1 MEGINTF
8 SKAIKAK
15 CLDCCCCGQMSEV
28 RNCLVISCP
37 LYNFRNGHNPF
48 SKRTMSEDQKIA
60 AKIRMQKYWES
71 KNS

>member
-15 CLDCCCCGQMSEV
+15 CLDCCCGQMSEV
-28 RNCLVISCP
+28 RNFLVISCP

-48 SKRTMSEDQKIA
+48 SKRNMSEEQKIA

>member
-15 CLDCCCCGQMSEV
+15 CLDCCCGQMSKV

>member
-15 CLDCCCCGQMSEV
+15 CLDCCCGQMSEV
-28 RNCLVISCP
+28 KNCLVIRCP

-48 SKRTMSEDQKIA
+48 SKRSMSEEQKIA

>member
-15 CLDCCCCGQMSEV
+15 CLDCCCGQMSEV
-28 RNCLVISCP
+28 KNCLVIRCP

-48 SKRTMSEDQKIA
+48 SKRNMSEEQKMA

>member
-15 CLDCCCCGQMSEV
+15 CLDWCCGQMSEV

>member
-15 CLDCCCCGQMSEV
+15 CLDCCCGQMSEV
-28 RNCLVISCP
+28 RNCPVKTCA
-37 LYNFRNGHNPF
+37 LYNFRDGHNHF
-48 SKRTMSEDQKIA
+48 SKRTMSDEQKMA
-60 AKIRMQKYWES
+60 AKIRMQNYWAN

>member
-15 CLDCCCCGQMSEV
+15 CLDCCCGQMSEV

-48 SKRTMSEDQKIA
+48 SKRTMSKDQKIA

>member
-15 CLDCCCCGQMSEV
+15 CLDCCCGQMSEV

-48 SKRTMSEDQKIA
+48 SKRTMSEGQKIA

>member
-8 SKAIKAK
+8 FFFFKAK
-15 CLDCCCCGQMSEV
+15 CCDCCCCQMSEV
-28 RNCLVISCP
+28 RNCPVKTCP

>member
-1 MEGINTF
+1 MEIINTF

-15 CLDCCCCGQMSEV
+15 CLDCCCGQMSEV

>member
-15 CLDCCCCGQMSEV
+15 CLDCCCGQMSEV

-48 SKRTMSEDQKIA
+48 FYCFMSEDQKIA

>member
-8 SKAIKAK
+8 CKAIKAK
-15 CLDCCCCGQMSEV
+15 CLDCCCGQMSEV

>member
-15 CLDCCCCGQMSEV
+15 CLECCCGQMSEV

>member
-15 CLDCCCCGQMSEV
+15 CLDCCCGQMSEV
-28 RNCLVISCP
+28 RSCSCTSCA
-37 LYNFRNGHNPF
+37 LHAFRNGHNPY
-48 SKRTMSEDQKIA
+48 SKRTMSDEQKEA

>member
-8 SKAIKAK
+8 SFSIKAK
-15 CLDCCCCGQMSEV
+15 CLDCCCGQMSEV

>member
-15 CLDCCCCGQMSEV
+15 CLDCCCGQMSEV

-48 SKRTMSEDQKIA
+48 SKRNMSEDQKIA

>member
-15 CLDCCCCGQMSEV
+15 CLDCCCGQMSEV
-28 RNCLVISCP
+28 RNCTCSSCA
-37 LYNFRNGHNPF
+37 LHAFRNGHNPY
-48 SKRTMSEDQKIA
+48 SKRVMSEEQKEA
-60 AKIRMQKYWES
+60 AKLRMQNYWAN